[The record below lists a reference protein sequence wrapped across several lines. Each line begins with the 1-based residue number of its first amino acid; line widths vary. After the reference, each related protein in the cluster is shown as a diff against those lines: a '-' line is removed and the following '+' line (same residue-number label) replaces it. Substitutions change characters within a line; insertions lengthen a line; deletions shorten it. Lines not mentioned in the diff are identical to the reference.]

1 LSGPLIL
8 RGARVALG
16 PNAARRLDVEIRDGN
31 IESMLPASKVVSMHP
46 GSKVVSTR
54 PALRGREVD
63 LSGHLILPGLIN
75 AHDHLA
81 FNLFPLLGRPP
92 YPNATAWARDVYRPD
107 ESPVREHRSVP
118 RNVRLHWGAIKNLVS
133 GVTTVAHHDPDP
145 PRSFGA
151 RFPIHVVKQCGW
163 AHSLEFTPDIV
174 ERFRKTPRDWPFI
187 LHLGEATDAEGEEE
201 IFTLDRMGL
210 LQKRTVIVHGVALG
224 SRGLQLM
231 RKRGA
236 SLIACP
242 VSNLFTLSRT
252 LKRSV
257 FSIGVPIA
265 LGTDSALTATGD
277 VLDALRAGRAIWKL
291 SDARLYRMVTE
302 DAARILRLRNGRG
315 HIREGGTA
323 DLIVVR
329 DGGASPAQTLL
340 ELHGVEMAILGGKVR
355 LVSDRLIRHVKHWFG
370 SSVFQ
375 SIAVEGRGR
384 AWVDAN
390 LTDLYRETA
399 SRLGG
404 GFKLAGRRLRISA
417 IK

>member
-1 LSGPLIL
+1 LIRSLIL

-16 PNAARRLDVEIRDGN
+16 PNLARRLDLEIRGGR
-31 IESMLPASKVVSMHP
+31 IVSMLPASK
-46 GSKVVSTR
+46 GFGG
-54 PALRGREVD
+54 LD
-63 LSGHLILPGLIN
+63 LTGHLILPGLIN

-92 YPNATAWARDVYRPD
+92 YPNATVWARDVYKPD

-118 RNVRLHWGAIKNLVS
+118 RNVRLQWGAIKNLVS

-151 RFPIHVVKQCGW
+151 GFPVHVAKECGW
-163 AHSLEFTPDIV
+163 AHSLEFTPDIA

-187 LHLGEATDAEGEEE
+187 LHLGEATDAAGEEE

-210 LQKRTVIVHGVALG
+210 LDERTVIVHGVALG
-224 SRGLQLM
+224 LRGVQLM

-242 VSNLFTLSRT
+242 VSNLFTLSQT

-257 FSIGVPIA
+257 FSSGVAIA

-277 VLDALRAGRAIWKL
+277 LFDALRAARAVWKL
-291 SDARLYRMVTE
+291 SAARLYRMVTE
-302 DAARILRLRNGRG
+302 DAARTLRLRDGQG
-315 HIREGGTA
+315 HIQEGGAA

-329 DGGASPAQTLL
+329 DGGASPAQTLV
-340 ELHGVEMAILGGKVR
+340 ELRGVEMSIIGGRVR
-355 LVSDRLIRHVKHWFG
+355 LVSNRLTRHATRLG
-370 SSVFQ
+370 SNAFR
-375 SIAVEGRGR
+375 SITVEGRGR
-384 AWVDAN
+384 AWIDAN
-390 LTDLYRETA
+390 VTDLYRETA

-404 GFKLAGRRLRISA
+404 GFKIAGRRLRISA

>member
-1 LSGPLIL
+1 MRSLIL

-16 PNAARRLDVEIRDGN
+16 PNVARRLDVEIRGGH
-31 IESMLPASKVVSMHP
+31 IISMLPASKVVPTVPAP
-46 GSKVVSTR
+46 GASRVDHSGNLD
-54 PALRGREVD
+54 LR
-63 LSGHLILPGLIN
+63 GHLILPGLIN

-92 YPNATAWARDVYRPD
+92 YPNATAWARDVYKPD

-118 RNVRLHWGAIKNLVS
+118 RNVRLQWGAIKNLVS

-151 RFPIHVVKQCGW
+151 RFPVHVVKQCGW
-163 AHSLEFTPDIV
+163 AHSLEFTPDIA

-187 LHLGEATDAEGEEE
+187 LHLGEAADAAGEEE

-210 LQKRTVIVHGVALG
+210 LHKRTVIVHGVALG
-224 SRGLQLM
+224 PRGLRLL
-231 RKRGA
+231 RERGA
-236 SLIACP
+236 ALIACP
-242 VSNLFTLSRT
+242 VSNLFTLSST
-252 LKRSV
+252 LKQSAL
-257 FSIGVPIA
+257 SSGVAIA

-277 VLDALRAGRAIWKL
+277 VLDTLRAARAIWKL
-291 SDARLYRMVTE
+291 SGAKLYRMVTE
-302 DAARILRLRNGRG
+302 DAARVLRLRDGQG
-315 HIREGGTA
+315 HIQEGGVA

-340 ELHGVEMAILGGKVR
+340 ELRGVEMSIVGGKVR
-355 LVSDRLIRHVKHWFG
+355 LVSNRLARLAPWLG
-370 SSVFQ
+370 SNVFQ
-375 SIAVEGRGR
+375 SISVEGRGR

-390 LTDLYRETA
+390 LTELYRETA

-404 GFKLAGRRLRISA
+404 GFKIAGRRLRISA